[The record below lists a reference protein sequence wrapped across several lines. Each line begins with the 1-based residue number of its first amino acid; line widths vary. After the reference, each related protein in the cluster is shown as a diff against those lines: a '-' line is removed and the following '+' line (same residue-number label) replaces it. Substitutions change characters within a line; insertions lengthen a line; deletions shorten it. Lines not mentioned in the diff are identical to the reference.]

1 MSQFRPPVPQ
11 KRPSATGPSAACSL
25 RLRVVGLEAVR
36 FGTSQTDAGD
46 RGFVIENFETVK
58 KQLLELAEVL
68 NSFKS
73 EAVQLRI
80 VDLVLGG
87 SAPLEPATP
96 TRQSRKGR
104 ARKPGA
110 GDVEDATVAS
120 TRQRT
125 TAAKPGALATLTRL
139 LGEGFFKTG
148 KTIGDIVKYCE
159 TTLAL
164 PYKQSDFSGKLV
176 RLVRDKKLTREK
188 NAEGQYE
195 YKQS

>member
-1 MSQFRPPVPQ
+1 MSFLSRTRRTSFPE
-11 KRPSATGPSAACSL
+11 KSDCLYGSA
-25 RLRVVGLEAVR
+25 RVVSQYLTISPMVLPVLKKPSPRSRVSVARAPGFAAVVR
-36 FGTSQTDAGD
+36 C
-46 RGFVIENFETVK
+46 
-58 KQLLELAEVL
+58 
-68 NSFKS
+68 
-73 EAVQLRI
+73 
-80 VDLVLGG
+80 LV
-87 SAPLEPATP
+87 
-96 TRQSRKGR
+96 
-104 ARKPGA
+104 
-110 GDVEDATVAS
+110 DATVAS

-195 YKQS
+195 DRKSTRLNSSHDQISYAVFCLKKKKQQ